1 MTRLGRLIML
11 AGLLGPAMLAPRFA
25 QAQPVQQSGSV
36 TPSHLSMWTT
46 TGVVQDAG
54 AAANPFAT
62 TGGIR
67 SSNAQ
72 SWCIQSGP
80 PTAAYISMCM
90 GMVPGTGAIF
100 TINPFGG
107 ATNEPYRFLE
117 GTGIIVGTAT
127 GGAEGVGTLNAQG
140 LYINGVPVGT
150 GGTITGVTAGTGLN
164 GGGTLGVVTINMS
177 NTAVT
182 PGTYGD
188 AFTVPQIT
196 VNARGQLTSVAPV
209 TILGAAPTGP
219 AGGDLSGN
227 YPNPLAIKTNGVP
240 FQTGATTAVGTSG
253 ATIPL
258 LNGTNVWS
266 GQQSGTPTTL
276 TISTA
281 TFTPNGSS
289 NNYALT
295 LVHASCPCTLA
306 NPSVTPV
313 AGTGGQIVV
322 KQSSSGSDT
331 IGTWGS
337 DYVAS
342 GGTSTITLSAGAN
355 AIDILAY
362 YVIDSTHIALS
373 LLPNFSH

>member
-1 MTRLGRLIML
+1 M
-11 AGLLGPAMLAPRFA
+11 
-25 QAQPVQQSGSV
+25 
-36 TPSHLSMWTT
+36 
-46 TGVVQDAG
+46 
-54 AAANPFAT
+54 N
-62 TGGIR
+62 
-67 SSNAQ
+67 
-72 SWCIQSGP
+72 
-80 PTAAYISMCM
+80 
-90 GMVPGTGAIF
+90 PGTGATFSI
-100 TINPFGG
+100 TPFGG
-107 ATNEPYRFLE
+107 ATNRPFLFQG
-117 GTGIIVGTAT
+117 GTGIVAGNAT
-127 GGAEGVGTLNAQG
+127 GGAEGVGTLNATG

-150 GGTITGVTAGTGLN
+150 GGTITGVTAGAGLN
-164 GGGTLGVVTINMS
+164 GGGTSGVVTLNVT

-196 VNARGQLTSVAPV
+196 VNSRGQLTAVTPV

-219 AGGDLSGN
+219 AGGDLTGN
-227 YPNPLAIKTNGVP
+227 YPNPLAIKTQGVP
-240 FQTGATTAVGTSG
+240 FGTAATVNTGTSG

-289 NNYALT
+289 NNYSMT

-306 NPSVTPV
+306 NPSATPV
-313 AGTGGQIVV
+313 AGTGGQIVI

-342 GGTSTITLSAGAN
+342 GGTSTITLSTGAN

>member
-1 MTRLGRLIML
+1 MKHLARLILL
-11 AGLLGPAMLAPRFA
+11 AGLLAPAFAAAQGP
-25 QAQPVQQSGSV
+25 PVTQSGNV

-46 TGVVQDAG
+46 TGVQQDAG
-54 AAANPFAT
+54 SSANPQAT
-62 TGGIR
+62 TGGIM
-67 SSNAQ
+67 SSGSL

-80 PTAAYISMCM
+80 PIAQYIAGCL
-90 GMVPGTGAIF
+90 GMNPGTGF
-100 TINPFGG
+100 TFSVTPFGG
-107 ATNEPYRFLE
+107 ITNRPFLFQG
-117 GTGIIVGTAT
+117 GTGIVVGSAT
-127 GGAEGVGTLNAQG
+127 GGAEGVGTLNATG

-150 GGTITGVTAGTGLN
+150 GGTITGVTAGTGLS
-164 GGGTLGVVTINMS
+164 GGGTTGVVTVNLA

-182 PGTYGD
+182 PNTYGD

-196 VNARGQLTSVAPV
+196 VNARGQLTNVTPV

-219 AGGDLSGN
+219 AGGDLTGN

-240 FQTGATTAVGTSG
+240 FGTAATDNTGTSG

-258 LNGTNVWS
+258 LNGTNVWT
-266 GQQSGTPTTL
+266 GQQSATPTTL
-276 TISTA
+276 TISTS

-289 NNYALT
+289 NNYSLT

-342 GGTSTITLSAGAN
+342 GGTAGITLSAGAN

-373 LLPNFSH
+373 LLPNFTH

>member
-1 MTRLGRLIML
+1 MTRRAKLFVL
-11 AGLLGPAMLAPRFA
+11 AGLLAPATAAA
-25 QAQPVQQSGSV
+25 QSVQQSGQV
-36 TPSHLSMWTT
+36 TPTHWTMWTT
-46 TGVVQDAG
+46 NGVVQDAG
-54 AAANPFAT
+54 ASSNPFAT

-67 SSNAQ
+67 SSNAE
-72 SWCIQSGP
+72 SFCIQSGP
-80 PTAAYISMCM
+80 PTAAYIAMCM
-90 GMVPGTGAIF
+90 GMVPGTGGLF
-100 TINPFGG
+100 TITPFGG
-107 ATNEPYRFLE
+107 ATNRPFEFLG

-150 GGTITGVTAGTGLN
+150 GGTITGVTAGAGLN
-164 GGGTLGVVTINMS
+164 GGGTTGVVTLNVS
-177 NTAVT
+177 NTAVS

-196 VNARGQLTSVAPV
+196 VNSRGQLTNVTPV
-209 TILGAAPTGP
+209 TILGAAPTGA

-240 FQTGATTAVGTSG
+240 FGTAATDDTGTSG

-258 LNGTNVWS
+258 LNGTNVWT

-276 TISTA
+276 SIATS

-306 NPSVTPV
+306 NPSATPV

-322 KQSSSGSDT
+322 VQSSAGSDL
-331 IGTWGS
+331 ISTWGS
-337 DYVAS
+337 DYEAS
-342 GGTSTITLSAGAN
+342 GGTSTLTLSTGAN
-355 AIDILAY
+355 AVDVLAY
-362 YVIDSTHIALS
+362 YVRDSTHIELS
-373 LLPNFSH
+373 LLPDFFH

>member
-1 MTRLGRLIML
+1 VTRLARLMVL
-11 AGLLGPAMLAPRFA
+11 AAMLAPLGLTPALA
-25 QAQPVQQSGSV
+25 QGGNVRQSGNV
-36 TPSHLSMWTT
+36 TPQHWSMWTT
-46 TGVVQDAG
+46 DGVIQDAG
-54 AAANPFAT
+54 SSANPFVT
-62 TGGIR
+62 SGGIL
-67 SSNAQ
+67 SPMSQSFCIDSGLQNA
-72 SWCIQSGP
+72 P
-80 PTAAYISMCM
+80 YIAFCE
-90 GMVPGTGAIF
+90 GMNPGTGATFSI
-100 TINPFGG
+100 TPFGG
-107 ATNEPYRFLE
+107 ATNRPFLFQG
-117 GTGIIVGTAT
+117 GTGIVSGNAT
-127 GGAEGVGTLNAQG
+127 GGAEGVGTLNATG

-150 GGTITGVTAGTGLN
+150 GGTITGVTAGAGLN
-164 GGGTLGVVTINMS
+164 GGGTSGVVTLNVT

-196 VNARGQLTSVAPV
+196 VNSRGQLTAVTPV

-219 AGGDLSGN
+219 AGGDLTGN
-227 YPNPLAIKTNGVP
+227 YPNPLAIKTQGVP
-240 FQTGATTAVGTSG
+240 FGTAATDNTGTSG

-289 NNYALT
+289 NNYSMT

-306 NPSVTPV
+306 NPSATPV
-313 AGTGGQIVV
+313 AGTGGQIVI

-342 GGTSTITLSAGAN
+342 GGTSTITLSTGAN

>member
-1 MTRLGRLIML
+1 MTRLAKWLVL
-11 AGLLGPAMLAPRFA
+11 AGLLAPAYAHA
-25 QAQPVQQSGSV
+25 QAVQQSGQV
-36 TPSHLSMWTT
+36 TPTHFGMWTT
-46 TGVVQDAG
+46 NGVMQDAG
-54 AAANPFAT
+54 ASSNPFAT

-80 PTAAYISMCM
+80 PVAAYIAMCM
-90 GMVPGTGAIF
+90 GMVPGTGGIF
-100 TINPFGG
+100 SITPFGG
-107 ATNEPYRFLE
+107 ATNVPFEFLG
-117 GTGIIVGTAT
+117 GTGVVVGVPT
-127 GGAEGVGTLNAQG
+127 GGAEGVGTVNSTG
-140 LYINGVPVGT
+140 LFINGVPVGT
-150 GGTITGVTAGTGLN
+150 GGTITGVTAGAGLN
-164 GGGTLGVVTINMS
+164 GGGTLGVVTLNVS

-196 VNARGQLTSVAPV
+196 VNSRGQITNATPV

-219 AGGDLSGN
+219 AGGDLSGFF
-227 YPNPLAIKTNGVP
+227 PNPLAIKTNGVP
-240 FQTGATTAVGTSG
+240 FGTAATDNTGTSG
-253 ATIPL
+253 AAIPL

-266 GQQSGTPTTL
+266 GQQSGAPTTL
-276 TISTA
+276 TISTS

-289 NNYALT
+289 NNYAMT

-306 NPSVTPV
+306 NPSATPV
-313 AGTGGQIVV
+313 AGTGGQIVI

-342 GGTSTITLSAGAN
+342 GGTSTITLSTGAN

-362 YVIDSTHIALS
+362 YVIDSTHVALS